1 MINIKTKI
9 PGPKSAR
16 FLVELKKKNGGYGVP
31 HPLVFSGKG
40 RGVYCEDIDGNRF
53 LDFAS
58 QIATNPLGYN
68 HPELLKIVKSLKSFP
83 VKYAGQD
90 FTVREHLKMIDKVL
104 SISKGMKQA
113 FLSNSGAEAVEN
125 AIKIAMRK
133 RKEKKFTIS
142 FQGAFHGRT
151 LGALSLHHSKPIH
164 RKGYMLEPNKE
175 LPFDESAGD
184 KLKDIIK
191 KHGSQSVGLVILEHL
206 QGEGGYRVPERKMVR
221 GVYSICKNNK
231 IPYIADEVQAGMGRT
246 GKWWSFE
253 HYGIRPDVFSAA
265 KALQVGATVSNMFP
279 DEPGAL
285 SSTWGG
291 GSVVDMM
298 LGMKTIDIIK
308 KEKLLQKNRKN
319 GKYMMKRLNELE
331 VGNIRG
337 RGLMTAFDLQDSRER
352 DNLVIESAKRGLLV
366 LGAGEKGIRLI
377 PPYVVDK
384 KEIDVGLSVL
394 EKSMK
399 EIRKKGFKHSGKI
412 CNFMGCGDGS

>member
-1 MINIKTKI
+1 M
-9 PGPKSAR
+9 
-16 FLVELKKKNGGYGVP
+16 
-31 HPLVFSGKG
+31 
-40 RGVYCEDIDGNRF
+40 
-53 LDFAS
+53 
-58 QIATNPLGYN
+58 
-68 HPELLKIVKSLKSFP
+68 
-83 VKYAGQD
+83 
-90 FTVREHLKMIDKVL
+90 
-104 SISKGMKQA
+104 
-113 FLSNSGAEAVEN
+113 
-125 AIKIAMRK
+125 
-133 RKEKKFTIS
+133 
-142 FQGAFHGRT
+142 
-151 LGALSLHHSKPIH
+151 
-164 RKGYMLEPNKE
+164 
-175 LPFDESAGD
+175 
-184 KLKDIIK
+184 
-191 KHGSQSVGLVILEHL
+191 ILEHL

-377 PPYVVDK
+377 PPYVVNK